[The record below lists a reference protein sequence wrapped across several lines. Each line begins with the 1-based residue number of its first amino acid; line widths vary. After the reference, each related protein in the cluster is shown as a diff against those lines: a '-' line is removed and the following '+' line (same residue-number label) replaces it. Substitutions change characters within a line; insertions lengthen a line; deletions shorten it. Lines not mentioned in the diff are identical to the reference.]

1 MNANVKA
8 ATPTA
13 AAAAP
18 VKAPTNAPVAA
29 PTVAPTAAADPV
41 ADIKTMNATELRAF
55 LNVLRNDEF
64 DLADK
69 ELAANQKQQAAVVAQ
84 IRELKANRSTELTKI
99 ADAIKAQGFSVK
111 ELFSDDAIKLF
122 TNEELLAEAKV
133 RGISTGKVPKADGAA
148 ATPKAPKAP
157 KAWESNDVLLI
168 APKGPTDTHHKDKDA
183 VIRQGQVKVAGFSVN
198 KPLLRVAGKD
208 ANETIANLMK
218 LVQPESAEFAKSAD
232 GKAELERIAK
242 YILKAKE
249 KASAAA

>member
-8 ATPTA
+8 TAPTA

-18 VKAPTNAPVAA
+18 AKTATNAPVAA
-29 PTVAPTAAADPV
+29 PTVAPAPV

-84 IRELKANRSTELTKI
+84 IRELKANRNTELTKI
-99 ADAIKAQGFSVK
+99 ADAIKAQDFSVK
-111 ELFSDDAIKLF
+111 ELFGDEAIKLF

-133 RGISTGKVPKADGAA
+133 RGISTGKAPKAEGTA
-148 ATPKAPKAP
+148 ATPKEPKAP
-157 KAWESNDVLLI
+157 KAWESNEILLI
-168 APKGPTDTHHKDKDA
+168 APKGPMDTHHKDKDA

-208 ANETIANLMK
+208 AEETIANLMK
-218 LVQPESAEFAKSAD
+218 LVQPASADFVKSDD
-232 GKAELERIAK
+232 GKAELARIAK

-249 KASAAA
+249 KAGAAA